1 MKFRHF
7 QYFTFFFLANVDM
20 TPLNRTG
27 ICNCLLWQSIRARP
41 TLGCDMQYSCI
52 RMNTG
57 WTASQTCINEPD
69 CCAGQRTAEKLHGR
83 RDNLRHFRRISNVIH
98 CHLRH
103 SDYVLMCFHWCGSF
117 HLYVGYIDFPC
128 WPFSWPRVILEFFF
142 RSMRLIR
149 CRDSLLRKSAYL
161 CLFSNSLVL
170 QGPVLSSR
178 CLVWEA
184 YSLRHYHLGTFPF
197 LI

>member
-1 MKFRHF
+1 MLTWRLSTGQAYAIVCCNSQSEHNPHLVV
-7 QYFTFFFLANVDM
+7 TCSTAASFLK
-20 TPLNRTG
+20 
-27 ICNCLLWQSIRARP
+27 I
-41 TLGCDMQYSCI
+41 GCI
-52 RMNTG
+52 
-57 WTASQTCINEPD
+57 ASQTRINEPD

-184 YSLRHYHLGTFPF
+184 YSLHHYHSVAFPF